1 MLTCDPQVKLSQSE
15 CRTVF
20 RSGHTQWLAP
30 VLVSAKTI
38 AERAMSHDVR
48 KSVLHTLDKLIED
61 DYLVFLREYYR
72 EGESRFGSAWNYA
85 DLLTFLAAT
94 AEILQ
99 PRNFL
104 EIGVRRGRS
113 AAIVATARPNCE
125 YYGFD
130 MWMADYAG
138 MPNPGPQFVT
148 EELQRLGHRG
158 TIELI
163 SGDSHTT
170 IPKFFAANP
179 EAKFDLINVDGD
191 HSRAG
196 ALADLEAV
204 LPYVSLGGVVLLD
217 DITHPQHGHL
227 ESVWDEVVGSNPD
240 FVSYKYREL
249 GYGVAVGI
257 RKN

>member
-1 MLTCDPQVKLSQSE
+1 MLTCTSQVKLNQGD

-20 RSGHTQWLAP
+20 RSHETQWLAP
-30 VLVSAKTI
+30 VLVSSQTI
-38 AERAMSHDVR
+38 AARAISQDVR
-48 KSVLHTLDKLIED
+48 QAVLHTLDNLTED
-61 DYLVFLREYYR
+61 DYLLFMREYYR
-72 EGESRFGSAWNYA
+72 EGDRRFGSAWDYA
-85 DLLTFLAAT
+85 DLLTFLAAA

-113 AAIVATARPNCE
+113 AAIVAAGCPTCDI
-125 YYGFD
+125 YGFD
-130 MWMADYAG
+130 MWMVDYAG
-138 MPNPGPQFVT
+138 MPNPGPQFVV
-148 EELQRLGHRG
+148 EELQRIGHRG
-158 TIELI
+158 TIELV

-170 IPKFFAANP
+170 VPAFFAANP

-196 ALADLEAV
+196 ALADLECI
-204 LPYVSLGGVVLLD
+204 LPYVSLGGMVLLD
-217 DITHPQHGHL
+217 DITHPQHRYL
-227 ESVWDEVVGSNPD
+227 EDVWDQVVGSNPD

-257 RKN
+257 RRN